1 MRLLALAVL
10 LDVLTTLAGLR
21 LGLAEAGLIINIVYA
36 RLGLAL
42 GFITHYIIEYS
53 SFRLL
58 YHLITWLRPDVSPS
72 SAVMLA
78 AVYPSLVAGHNL
90 GILFRVLE
98 V

>member
-10 LDVLTTLAGLR
+10 LDVATTVAGLASG
-21 LGLAEAGLIINIVYA
+21 LGEAGILTSLVYA
-36 RLGLAL
+36 RLGLVAGAL
-42 GFITHYIIEYS
+42 LHYIIEYG

-58 YHLITWLRPDVSPS
+58 YHLITRLRPDVSPS

-78 AVYPSLVAGHNL
+78 AIYPSLAAGHNL
-90 GILFRVLE
+90 GVLLRVSS